1 MLGEFMAKL
10 NELTDDALYQY
21 TQSCLFFRTLF
32 SGIGI
37 GALLSTTASF
47 LLDGGYIILAG
58 VGIWLIAEICALVAK
73 IKFKK
78 ALGQMKTR
86 TVILNAYIDG
96 MKAQQRNDGDDP
108 FVEEWEGRL

>member
-32 SGIGI
+32 FGIGI
-37 GALLSTTASF
+37 GALLCVAASF
-47 LLDGGYIILAG
+47 LFDGGYITLVG
-58 VGIWLIAEICALVAK
+58 VCVWLVAEICSIVVK
-73 IKFKK
+73 VKFKK
-78 ALGQMKTR
+78 ALEQMKTR
-86 TVILNAYIDG
+86 TVILTAYIDG